1 MNQGGPPPKE
11 KGNINAFMNKLGISW
26 NITQVVWDAYNP
38 HPDFAT
44 LPPEIVFVGRGN
56 ENPESFNKTKKTT
69 ADLQELVLMF
79 PGYLNKASN
88 ADVEFTPLIK
98 SAAVSGTQQY
108 SRMVQRHFLFGPQL
122 TLRGLPH
129 FPNAVDYTLA
139 ARVTSSA
146 PVSAD
151 TSDASI
157 TTPGKSLN
165 LILIADI
172 DFISEQF
179 FEIRKQGVGNL
190 NFDNITFFLNC
201 MDELVGDESFIVL
214 RNRRVKH
221 RTLEYVE
228 AQSLEHEKQR
238 AQDEQQAES
247 EAQIALSEAQARL
260 NERVAEVQQRTDLD
274 AQTKQIMAE
283 NIREVEQR
291 KFDALKKN
299 IEAQKEAKITASKER
314 MEAQIRTIQSG
325 IKLTAVILPPI
336 PVLVIGIIIFIRRRR
351 REAEGAAAVRRLRS

>member
-1 MNQGGPPPKE
+1 
-11 KGNINAFMNKLGISW
+11 
-26 NITQVVWDAYNP
+26 
-38 HPDFAT
+38 
-44 LPPEIVFVGRGN
+44 
-56 ENPESFNKTKKTT
+56 
-69 ADLQELVLMF
+69 
-79 PGYLNKASN
+79 
-88 ADVEFTPLIK
+88 
-98 SAAVSGTQQY
+98 
-108 SRMVQRHFLFGPQL
+108 MVQRHFLFGPQL

-151 TSDASI
+151 TSDTSI

-201 MDELVGDESFIVL
+201 MDELVGDESFIAL